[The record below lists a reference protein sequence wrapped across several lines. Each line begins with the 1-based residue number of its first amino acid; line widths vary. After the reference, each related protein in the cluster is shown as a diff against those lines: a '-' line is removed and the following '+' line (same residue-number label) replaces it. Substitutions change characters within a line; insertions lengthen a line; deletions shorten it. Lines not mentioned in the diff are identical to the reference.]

1 MPNNTDE
8 ENLDIPPGNQSENTP
23 NEVDPSTNR
32 EAITQNEEIEIME
45 VHHHAHD
52 PAAPHHKKNWKNYFW
67 EFLMLFLAVFC
78 GFLAEYHREHTIE
91 KDREKQYIASMMADM
106 VEDSTKLN
114 VTLQFCNRQV
124 NGFDSLLQNI
134 YNRPY
139 TDSSLKVMYRL
150 QLKYTHT
157 RSLTRFTKRTI
168 TQLKNSGGLRLIRNK
183 AASDTII
190 LYSEDCEQIEAQGD
204 YIEKVRMGKINDYSI
219 KLFDNQFILNDNGN
233 FRKEFFDKNF
243 KISLL
248 SDDEKLI
255 REYANALTYARSS
268 LKNYISMQN
277 MLKGYIPE
285 RLKFFQDKYSL

>member
-23 NEVDPSTNR
+23 KEVDPSTNR

-78 GFLAEYHREHTIE
+78 GFLAEYQLEHTIE